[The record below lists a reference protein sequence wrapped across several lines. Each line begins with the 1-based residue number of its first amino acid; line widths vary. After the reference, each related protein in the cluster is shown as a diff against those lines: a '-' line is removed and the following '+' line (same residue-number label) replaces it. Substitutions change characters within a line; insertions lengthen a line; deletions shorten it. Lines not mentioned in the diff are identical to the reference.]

1 MKAAPGFITTA
12 MATLA
17 HSSRPASS
25 FFSSLVTD
33 RDVRPNIIRR
43 STSSGGTMSVRN
55 MSHPSHRQLV
65 TQHPRSRQPAQP
77 SHLKKNHSFA
87 AMSVK
92 EALVPASTRPISPKT
107 TKVTRFA
114 PTDKIVQF
122 DDEHTH
128 VFEPKSGWAMRRKTK
143 CHPYQGEVPYMRSYG
158 RVSLDKSVL
167 VSFVPVLATY
177 AALQRPVLQP
187 PSPTFDPWLALVS

>member
-1 MKAAPGFITTA
+1 MKAVPGFITTA

-33 RDVRPNIIRR
+33 RDVRPNIVRR

-55 MSHPSHRQLV
+55 MSHPPHKQLV
-65 TQHPRSRQPAQP
+65 TQQQPRSRQPAHP
-77 SHLKKNHSFA
+77 SYLKKNHSFA
-87 AMSVK
+87 AMSSK
-92 EALVPASTRPISPKT
+92 ESPVSISTRPKSPQT
-107 TKVTRFA
+107 TKTTRFA
-114 PTDKIVQF
+114 STDKIVEF
-122 DDEHTH
+122 DDEKTH
-128 VFEPKSGWAMRRKTK
+128 AFEPKSGWATRRKTK
-143 CHPYQGEVPYMRSYG
+143 CHPYQGEVPYMQSYG

-177 AALQRPVLQP
+177 AALQRPL
-187 PSPTFDPWLALVS
+187 L